1 MSIHIICDLSAAYRQ
16 IASGKTCPDMG
27 APSSTRPYRVTP
39 PNSRRDDLPCAA
51 GDAPS
56 LCKHADT
63 RAILISVGAIRMS
76 RTRHPFTARCNPQFQ
91 KTLLA
96 VALTSVA
103 STTAAAQA
111 SDQVKLNDVVVTAS
125 GFEQSIKDAP
135 ASISVISAE
144 ELKKRSYTDVTDALK
159 NVAGVQIA
167 GGGVERSVMIR
178 GMTAGYTLFLIDGRP
193 VQGNDAFGLNGTQA
207 GTPINF
213 LPPIEAI
220 ERIEVIR
227 GPASSLYGSDAM
239 GGVVNIITKRI
250 HNEFGGSITA
260 EYSMAD
266 SKNDVN
272 EDGYQTSAYLNAPL
286 IRDVLSLQLNGSFLH
301 QDESHLIGEDDSGA
315 TDPRYRRSNAG
326 GKLGWNID
334 EQNLVTFNYN
344 EGRQRRWANPGKSL
358 PQADDATFTD
368 SIQRTYAITHEGR
381 YGNLLSDSYIN
392 YDHSENLSRLNA
404 TTGEG
409 IEYSVLTANT
419 QATYFAG
426 SHALTAGLTHK
437 YEKLEDGASSGL
449 REPVVAD
456 ANAVVEMDRYQNSLF
471 LEDNWSLTDA
481 LTLTLSGRFDDNQAY
496 GSEFSPKVYAVY
508 RLNDNFTL
516 KGGVTTGYKAPALRQ
531 SATDYGATSRGGVI
545 IGNPDLIP
553 ETSVNRELG
562 IGYENFDLG
571 LSSTLTVYQIDYED
585 KINRTGR
592 ICAQNVACT
601 YNGTTYPAH
610 QYGYTAYENV
620 DEAELRGVEF
630 TLDYQ
635 ILDNLTYRHSYTYT
649 STEQKSGQYKG
660 EPLNDVAK
668 HMFNASLDWQ
678 ASEKLNLWT
687 QINYRGETSGRW
699 QTGTSGSSS
708 NGVTYPAYTFADVGL
723 VYKPSRDL
731 SLKFGI
737 YNVTNKEVTT
747 DEDFAY
753 NLDGRRY
760 VFGLTQNF

>member
-1 MSIHIICDLSAAYRQ
+1 
-16 IASGKTCPDMG
+16 
-27 APSSTRPYRVTP
+27 
-39 PNSRRDDLPCAA
+39 
-51 GDAPS
+51 
-56 LCKHADT
+56 
-63 RAILISVGAIRMS
+63 MS

-103 STTAAAQA
+103 CTTAAAQA

-167 GGGVERSVMIR
+167 GGGVERSIMIR

-193 VQGNDAFGLNGTQA
+193 VQGNDAFGLNGSQA

-571 LSSTLTVYQIDYED
+571 LSSTLTVYQIDYAD